1 MSDDPPRESSPP
13 PPPPPT
19 IPPRPPLPP
28 LLDYPTR
35 PTQIETETGTE
46 RWADFF
52 RALLIVFG
60 SIALLFFSTF
70 GLCGLLGRG
79 CG

>member
-1 MSDDPPRESSPP
+1 MPDDPPRDPSPP
-13 PPPPPT
+13 PPLS
-19 IPPRPPLPP
+19 PLPP

-35 PTQIETETGTE
+35 PTQAETETGTE
-46 RWADFF
+46 QWADFF